1 MWAQGSHPVTTLE
14 PSLWTQNPQVT
25 EDPQSLEGRTEV
37 AQVEEKGQAG
47 RPQEAGQ
54 PAGKLSGASGRL
66 FFFFFFFNINE
77 EGFWMSSLAEAGFD
91 LNFLSF
97 LSASPSLN
105 YKR

>member
-1 MWAQGSHPVTTLE
+1 M
-14 PSLWTQNPQVT
+14 
-25 EDPQSLEGRTEV
+25 

-66 FFFFFFFNINE
+66 FFFFNINE

>member
-25 EDPQSLEGRTEV
+25 EDPQPPEGEDRGGPGGRKRAGGSATGGGPTCREALRSLR
-37 AQVEEKGQAG
+37 
-47 RPQEAGQ
+47 EA
-54 PAGKLSGASGRL
+54 
-66 FFFFFFFNINE
+66 FFFFNINE